1 MSEQTHPADE
11 RPQLLVIDDDL
22 VQRKIISKL
31 GAQVGFEVT
40 GAATFDEAEATLRN
54 RRFDCITLDL
64 ALGSKSGVMLL
75 NTIRDTGNLAPVIV
89 VSGAEPAVL
98 GETVSI
104 ARSLRLDAQF
114 MGKPLDLV
122 ELRNILAKKQG
133 SALAVR
139 GNVEITRS
147 LSQSADQGL
156 MSRISSVVRSSL

>member
-1 MSEQTHPADE
+1 MSDQTPPVDE

-31 GAQVGFEVT
+31 GAQAGFGVT
-40 GAATFDEAEATLRN
+40 GAASFDEAEAALRN

-75 NTIRDTGNLAPVIV
+75 NTIRDTGNLAPVVI

-98 GETVSI
+98 GETVDI
-104 ARSLRLDAQF
+104 ARSLKLNAQF

-122 ELRNILAKKQG
+122 ELRGILTKKQG

-139 GNVEITRS
+139 GNVEISRS
-147 LSQSADQGL
+147 LSQSANEGL
-156 MSRISSVVRSSL
+156 MSRISSAVRSSL